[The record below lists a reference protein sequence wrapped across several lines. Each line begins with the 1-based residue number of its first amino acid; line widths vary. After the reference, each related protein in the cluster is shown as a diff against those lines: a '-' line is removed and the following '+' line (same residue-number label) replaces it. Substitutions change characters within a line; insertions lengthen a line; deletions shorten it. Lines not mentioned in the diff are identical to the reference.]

1 MDTGN
6 KYQVNDYNKTNN
18 ISTVDIMNENNNN
31 NNMLENNN
39 NDNNIFKQLA
49 EEENEARKIE
59 HELDTVSKSEI
70 LKAMPASFRFAAKLV
85 FLFENDKHPIK
96 FILKWISIIASIFIT
111 TSLYFSR
118 YSFIKFKSKLNSK
131 HLQFAFVFMGQC
143 PL

>member
-39 NDNNIFKQLA
+39 NDNNIFKQLK

-85 FLFENDKHPIK
+85 FLFR
-96 FILKWISIIASIFIT
+96 LRCTAASC
-111 TSLYFSR
+111 LR
-118 YSFIKFKSKLNSK
+118 HDQKLNWTGDRMLMLRIQNDS
-131 HLQFAFVFMGQC
+131 C
-143 PL
+143 DSP